1 MSKLLSICIPNF
13 NRTKCLRNCL
23 HSIYQAKVFFKIDFE
38 VCISD
43 NCSTENIDE
52 VLNEFRESLDIK
64 LNRNKSNLGLGPNI
78 LKSVEMATGE
88 FAWIIGN
95 DDMILENTFKRL
107 NELFIQNPEVDYYF
121 INSYHLDSSYAFK
134 YEQPFQHMNLP
145 TNMKKFSQ
153 KKNNIKCNYF
163 DLISPDYSFD
173 FLLGMFLSIFRRD
186 KWVENLDQIDHNLI
200 KDTSI
205 MSNIFNTFPHNIIF
219 AKAFKNSKAF
229 FHAEPLSIALSG
241 ERNWWKDLYP
251 FVEAVRIPELVDVY
265 RKNGMGYIRYLFCKN
280 FAVRKLIFNLIK
292 IAIMP
297 GYNGLQYLA
306 FKKHIINNLLY
317 PSIYITPIYYV
328 FRKVYKQIVNI
339 LK

>member
-1 MSKLLSICIPNF
+1 MSKKLSICIPTF
-13 NRTKCLRNCL
+13 NRVRCLRNCL
-23 HSIYQAKVFFKIDFE
+23 ESIYQSKKNSTLDFD

-43 NCSTENIDE
+43 NNSEEDVNE
-52 VLNEFRESLDIK
+52 VLNEYNSK
-64 LNRNKSNLGLGPNI
+64 LNINFNKNSENLGFALNI
-78 LKSVEMATGE
+78 LKSVELSNAE
-88 FAWIIGN
+88 FVWIIGN
-95 DDMILENTFKRL
+95 DDMLLKKTLKEIDH
-107 NELFIQNPEVDYYF
+107 LFNNYPDVDYYF
-121 INSYHLDSSYAFK
+121 INSCHLSSDYVFK
-134 YEQPFQHMNLP
+134 FDQPFDHKNLP
-145 TNMKKFSQ
+145 SFMEPFSK
-153 KKNNIKCNYF
+153 KKNNYYGKYF
-163 DLISPDYSFD
+163 DLIRPDFSFD
-173 FLLGMFLSIFRRD
+173 FLLGMFLNIFRRD
-186 KWVENLDQIDHNLI
+186 KWVENLDQIDQNLI
-200 KDTSI
+200 KDTNI